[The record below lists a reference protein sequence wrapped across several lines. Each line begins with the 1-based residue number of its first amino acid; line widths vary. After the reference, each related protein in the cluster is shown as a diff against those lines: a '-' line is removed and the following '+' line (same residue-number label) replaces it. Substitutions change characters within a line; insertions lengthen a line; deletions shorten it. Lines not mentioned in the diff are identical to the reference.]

1 LTDFPLAVGDGVK
14 GDQSIFFAASRMKQI
29 RAVL

>member
-1 LTDFPLAVGDGVK
+1 MTDFPLAVGGGVK
-14 GDQSIFFAASRMKQI
+14 GDQSIFPASRMKQV